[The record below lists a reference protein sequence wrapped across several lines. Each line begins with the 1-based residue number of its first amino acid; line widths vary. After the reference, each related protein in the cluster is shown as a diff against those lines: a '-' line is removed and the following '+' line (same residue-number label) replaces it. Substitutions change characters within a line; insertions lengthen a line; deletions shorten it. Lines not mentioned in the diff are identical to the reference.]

1 MQTTNVITI
10 LRRKKNQHC
19 IPTFEYKNFLLY
31 KVSEREIKSECNVE
45 TMNTISIIQASVYFE
60 DHILFVVV
68 AFHFMHVTLP

>member
-31 KVSEREIKSECNVE
+31 KVSKRETERERDKER
-45 TMNTISIIQASVYFE
+45 M
-60 DHILFVVV
+60 
-68 AFHFMHVTLP
+68 